1 MLKTNKYTMNLKE
14 RSKNIRAEIVAHSR
28 NTETG
33 DELITYRLTYP
44 RIILAQLNTYKQ
56 ITKITAS
63 SRAQPFNKVVEVIEN
78 DPFIPMAYQ
87 KTHKGMQGSDYFAAE
102 EEIRERDLE
111 WLTARDKAVEQAK
124 KLNELGVTKQLT
136 NRLLESFMW
145 VTQLVTGTK
154 ESFDHLFNQRCPEY
168 EINIHGV
175 VFKGKSKKEIELEAE
190 DYFGVP
196 YQVEDLA
203 WLLSNKGH
211 AEIHFMDLAEK
222 MYDALRLSKSKKLKP
237 GELHIPYVDTPVFTP
252 DISMEDTIKL
262 SCGLT
267 AHTSYTTIGDGN
279 VMGITKARG
288 LFNHCLENGH
298 YSVFEMIGR
307 AMSKDELDDPRR
319 RGFRGFIQL
328 RGHLE
333 DGKDL
338 KTFIEK

>member
-1 MLKTNKYTMNLKE
+1 MNLKN
-14 RSKNIRAEIVAHSR
+14 RTKNIKAEIVAHSR
-28 NTETG
+28 NIETG
-33 DELITYRLTYP
+33 DEIITYRLTYP

-87 KTHKGMQGSDYFAAE
+87 KTHKGMQGTEYFTDE
-102 EEIRERDLE
+102 EEIRQRDLE

-124 KLNELGVTKQLT
+124 KLNDLGVTKQVT
-136 NRLLESFMW
+136 NRILEAYMW
-145 VTQLVTGTK
+145 VTQLVTGTR
-154 ESFDHLFNQRCPEY
+154 EAYEHLFNQRCPEY
-168 EINIHGV
+168 EVNGV
-175 VFKGKSKKEIELEAE
+175 KGRSKKEMGLNLTDEE
-190 DYFGVP
+190 
-196 YQVEDLA
+196 

-222 MYDALRLSKSKKLKP
+222 MYDALGDSEPKELKP
-237 GELHIPYVDTPVFTP
+237 GELHIPYLDTPLMTP
-252 DISMEDTIKL
+252 DLFPEDVIKY

-267 AHTSYTTIGDGN
+267 AHTSYTTIGDGTK
-279 VMGITKARG
+279 MTIEKARG

-333 DGKDL
+333 DGNDL
-338 KTFIEK
+338 KSFLS

>member
-1 MLKTNKYTMNLKE
+1 MLKTNKYIMNLQE

-28 NTETG
+28 NIETG

-44 RIILAQLNTYKQ
+44 RIILAQLNTYKSV
-56 ITKITAS
+56 TKITAS

-78 DPFIPMAYQ
+78 DPFLPVAYQ
-87 KTHKGMQGSDYFAAE
+87 KTHKGMQGTEYFTDE

-124 KLNELGVTKQLT
+124 KLNDLGVTKQLT
-136 NRLLESFMW
+136 NRCLEPYMW
-145 VTQLVTGTK
+145 ITQLVTGTR
-154 ESFDHLFNQRCPEY
+154 EAYEHLFNQRCPEY
-168 EINIHGV
+168 EINIHGA
-175 VFKGKSKKEIELEAE
+175 VFKGKSKKEIELEVK

-222 MYDALRLSKSKKLKP
+222 MYDALRLSKPKKLKP
-237 GELHIPYVDTPVFTP
+237 GELHIPYADAPIFTP

-267 AHTSYTTIGDGN
+267 AHTSYTTIGDGTN
-279 VMGITKARG
+279 MSIEKARG
-288 LFNHCLENGH
+288 LFKHCLENGH

-328 RGHLE
+328 IGHLE
-333 DGKDL
+333 DGGDL
-338 KTFIEK
+338 KTFIN

>member
-1 MLKTNKYTMNLKE
+1 MNLKN
-14 RSKNIRAEIVAHSR
+14 RTKNIKAEIVAHSR
-28 NTETG
+28 NIETG
-33 DELITYRLTYP
+33 DEIITYRLTYP

-78 DPFIPMAYQ
+78 DPFIPLAYQ
-87 KTHKGMQGSDYFAAE
+87 RTHKGMQGTEYFTTE

-124 KLNELGVTKQLT
+124 KLNDLGVTKQVT
-136 NRLLESFMW
+136 NRILEAYMW
-145 VTQLVTGTK
+145 VTQLVTGTR
-154 ESFDHLFNQRCPEY
+154 EAYEHLFNQRCPEY
-168 EINIHGV
+168 EVNGV
-175 VFKGKSKKEIELEAE
+175 KGRSKKEMGLNLTDEE
-190 DYFGVP
+190 
-196 YQVEDLA
+196 

-222 MYDALRLSKSKKLKP
+222 MYDALGDSEPKELKP
-237 GELHIPYVDTPVFTP
+237 GELHIPYLDTPLMTP
-252 DISMEDTIKL
+252 DLFPEDVIKY

-267 AHTSYTTIGDGN
+267 AHTSYTTIGDGTK
-279 VMGITKARG
+279 MTIEKARG
-288 LFNHCLENGH
+288 LFDHCLENGH
-298 YSVFEMIGR
+298 YSVFEMIGK

-333 DGKDL
+333 DGNDL
-338 KTFIEK
+338 KSFLS

>member
-1 MLKTNKYTMNLKE
+1 MNIE
-14 RSKNIRAEIVAHSR
+14 NRTKNIKAEIVAHSR
-28 NTETG
+28 NIETG

-44 RIILAQLNTYKQ
+44 RIILAQLNTYKS

-87 KTHKGMQGSDYFAAE
+87 KAHKGMQGTEYFTDE
-102 EEIRERDLE
+102 EEIRQRDLE

-124 KLNELGVTKQLT
+124 KLNDLGVTKQVT
-136 NRLLESFMW
+136 NRILEAYMW
-145 VTQLVTGTK
+145 VTQLVTGTR
-154 ESFDHLFNQRCPEY
+154 EAYEHLFNQRCPEY
-168 EINIHGV
+168 EVNGV
-175 VFKGKSKKEIELEAE
+175 KGRSKKEMGLNLSDEE
-190 DYFGVP
+190 
-196 YQVEDLA
+196 

-222 MYDALRLSKSKKLKP
+222 MYDALGDSEPKELKP
-237 GELHIPYVDTPVFTP
+237 GELHIPYLDTPLMTP
-252 DISMEDTIKL
+252 DLFPEDVIKY

-267 AHTSYTTIGDGN
+267 AHTSYTTIGDGTK
-279 VMGITKARG
+279 MSIEKARG

-298 YSVFEMIGR
+298 YSVFEMIGK
-307 AMSKDELDDPRR
+307 AMSKDELNDPRR

-333 DGKDL
+333 DGNDL
-338 KTFIEK
+338 KSFLS

>member
-1 MLKTNKYTMNLKE
+1 MNIE
-14 RSKNIRAEIVAHSR
+14 NRTKNIKAEIVAHSR
-28 NTETG
+28 NIETG

-87 KTHKGMQGSDYFAAE
+87 RTHKGMQGTEYFIDE

-124 KLNELGVTKQLT
+124 KLNDLEVTKQLT

-145 VTQLVTGTK
+145 VTQLVTGTR
-154 ESFDHLFNQRCPEY
+154 EAYEHLFNQRCPEY
-168 EINIHGV
+168 EVGGV
-175 VFKGKSKKEIELEAE
+175 KGRSKKEMGL
-190 DYFGVP
+190 
-196 YQVEDLA
+196 DLSDEE

-222 MYDALRLSKSKKLKP
+222 MYDALRDSEPKELKP
-237 GELHIPYVDTPVFTP
+237 GELHVPYLDTPLMTP
-252 DISMEDTIKL
+252 DLFPEDVIKY

-267 AHTSYTTIGDGN
+267 AHTSYTTIGDGTK
-279 VMGITKARG
+279 MTIEKARG

-298 YSVFEMIGR
+298 YSVFEMIGK
-307 AMSKDELDDPRR
+307 AMSKDELNDPRR

-333 DGKDL
+333 DGNDL
-338 KTFIEK
+338 KSFLS

>member
-1 MLKTNKYTMNLKE
+1 MNIE
-14 RSKNIRAEIVAHSR
+14 NRTKNIKAEIVAHSR
-28 NTETG
+28 NIETG

-78 DPFIPMAYQ
+78 DPFLPMAYQ
-87 KTHKGMQGSDYFAAE
+87 RAHKGMQGTEYFTTE

-124 KLNELGVTKQLT
+124 KLNDLGVTKQVT
-136 NRLLESFMW
+136 NRILEAYMW
-145 VTQLVTGTK
+145 VTQLVTGTR
-154 ESFDHLFNQRCPEY
+154 EAYEHLFNQRCPEY
-168 EINIHGV
+168 EVNGV
-175 VFKGKSKKEIELEAE
+175 KGRSKKEMGLNLTDEE
-190 DYFGVP
+190 
-196 YQVEDLA
+196 

-222 MYDALRLSKSKKLKP
+222 MYDALRDSEPKELKP
-237 GELHIPYVDTPVFTP
+237 GELHIPYLDTPLMTP
-252 DISMEDTIKL
+252 DLFPEDVIKY

-267 AHTSYTTIGDGN
+267 AHTSYTTVGDGTK
-279 VMGITKARG
+279 MTIEKARG
-288 LFNHCLENGH
+288 LFKHCLENGH

-333 DGKDL
+333 DGNDL
-338 KTFIEK
+338 KSFLS

>member
-1 MLKTNKYTMNLKE
+1 MNIKN
-14 RSKNIRAEIVAHSR
+14 RTKNIKAEIVAHSR
-28 NTETG
+28 NIETG

-87 KTHKGMQGSDYFAAE
+87 KAHKGMQGTEYFMDE

-124 KLNELGVTKQLT
+124 KLNDLGVTKQIC
-136 NRLLESFMW
+136 NRILEPWMW
-145 VTQLVTGTK
+145 VTQLVTGTR
-154 ESFDHLFNQRCPEY
+154 EAYEHLFNQRCPEY
-168 EINIHGV
+168 EVNGV
-175 VFKGKSKKEIELEAE
+175 KGRSKKEMGLNLTDEE
-190 DYFGVP
+190 
-196 YQVEDLA
+196 

-222 MYDALRLSKSKKLKP
+222 MYDALRDSEPKELKP
-237 GELHIPYVDTPVFTP
+237 GELHVPYLDTPLMTP
-252 DISMEDTIKL
+252 DLSPEDVIKY

-267 AHTSYTTIGDGN
+267 AHTSYTTIGDGTK
-279 VMGITKARG
+279 MTIEKARG

-333 DGKDL
+333 DGNDL
-338 KTFIEK
+338 KSFLS

>member
-1 MLKTNKYTMNLKE
+1 MNLKN
-14 RSKNIRAEIVAHSR
+14 RTKNIKAEIVAHSR
-28 NTETG
+28 NIETG

-87 KTHKGMQGSDYFAAE
+87 RTHKGMQGTEYFIDE

-124 KLNELGVTKQLT
+124 KLNDLGVTKQVI
-136 NRLLESFMW
+136 NRLVESFMW
-145 VTQLVTGTK
+145 VTQLVTGTR
-154 ESFDHLFNQRCPEY
+154 EAYEHLFNQRCPEY
-168 EINIHGV
+168 EINVAGQ
-175 VFKGKSKKEIELEAE
+175 VFKGRSKKEMGL
-190 DYFGVP
+190 
-196 YQVEDLA
+196 DLTDEE

-222 MYDALRLSKSKKLKP
+222 MYDALRDSEPKGLKP
-237 GELHIPYVDTPVFTP
+237 GELHIPYLDTPLMTP
-252 DISMEDTIKL
+252 DLFPEDVIKY

-267 AHTSYTTIGDGN
+267 AHTSYTTIGDGTK
-279 VMGITKARG
+279 MTIEKARG
-288 LFNHCLENGH
+288 LFDHCLENGH

-333 DGKDL
+333 DGNDL
-338 KTFIEK
+338 NSFLS

>member
-1 MLKTNKYTMNLKE
+1 MNIE
-14 RSKNIRAEIVAHSR
+14 NRTKNIKAEIVAHSR
-28 NTETG
+28 NIETG

-87 KTHKGMQGSDYFAAE
+87 KAHKGMQGTEYFTDE
-102 EEIRERDLE
+102 EEIRQRDLE

-124 KLNELGVTKQLT
+124 KLNELGVTKQVT
-136 NRLLESFMW
+136 NRILEAYMW
-145 VTQLVTGTK
+145 VTQLVTGTR
-154 ESFDHLFNQRCPEY
+154 EAYEHLFNQRCPEY
-168 EINIHGV
+168 EIGGV
-175 VFKGKSKKEIELEAE
+175 KGRSKKEMGL
-190 DYFGVP
+190 
-196 YQVEDLA
+196 DLSDEE
-203 WLLSNKGH
+203 WLTCNKGH

-222 MYDALRLSKSKKLKP
+222 MYDALRDSEPKELKP
-237 GELHIPYVDTPVFTP
+237 GELHIPYLDTPLMTP
-252 DISMEDTIKL
+252 DLFPEDVIKY

-267 AHTSYTTIGDGN
+267 AHTSYTTIGDGTK
-279 VMGITKARG
+279 MSIEKARG
-288 LFNHCLENGH
+288 LFDHCLENGH
-298 YSVFEMIGR
+298 YSVFEMIGK

-333 DGKDL
+333 DGNDL
-338 KTFIEK
+338 KSFLS

>member
-1 MLKTNKYTMNLKE
+1 MNIE
-14 RSKNIRAEIVAHSR
+14 NRTKNIKAEIVAHSR
-28 NTETG
+28 NIETG

-87 KTHKGMQGSDYFAAE
+87 RTHKGMQGTEYFTDE

-124 KLNELGVTKQLT
+124 KLNDLGVTKQIC
-136 NRLLESFMW
+136 NRAVEPWMW
-145 VTQLVTGTK
+145 ITQLVTGTR
-154 ESFDHLFNQRCPEY
+154 EAYEHLFNQRCPEY
-168 EINIHGV
+168 EINGV
-175 VFKGKSKKEIELEAE
+175 KGRSKKEMGL
-190 DYFGVP
+190 
-196 YQVEDLA
+196 DLTDEE

-222 MYDALRLSKSKKLKP
+222 MYDALRDSKPKELKP
-237 GELHIPYVDTPVFTP
+237 GELHIPYLDTPLMTS
-252 DISMEDTIKL
+252 DLSSEDVIKY

-267 AHTSYTTIGDGN
+267 AHTSYTTIGDGTK
-279 VMGITKARG
+279 MSIEKARG
-288 LFNHCLENGH
+288 LFKHCLENGH
-298 YSVFEMIGR
+298 YSVFEMIGK

-333 DGKDL
+333 DGNDL
-338 KTFIEK
+338 NSFLS

>member
-1 MLKTNKYTMNLKE
+1 MNIKN
-14 RSKNIRAEIVAHSR
+14 RTKNIKAEIVAHSR
-28 NTETG
+28 NIETG

-87 KTHKGMQGSDYFAAE
+87 KAHKGMQGTEYFIDE

-124 KLNELGVTKQLT
+124 KLNDLGVTKQLT

-145 VTQLVTGTK
+145 VTQLVTGTR
-154 ESFDHLFNQRCPEY
+154 EAYEHLFNQRCPEY
-168 EINIHGV
+168 EVGGV
-175 VFKGKSKKEIELEAE
+175 KGRSKKEMGLDFTDEE
-190 DYFGVP
+190 
-196 YQVEDLA
+196 

-222 MYDALRLSKSKKLKP
+222 MYDALRDSEPKELKP
-237 GELHIPYVDTPVFTP
+237 GELHVPYLDTPLMTP
-252 DISMEDTIKL
+252 DLFPEDVIKY

-267 AHTSYTTIGDGN
+267 AHTSYTTIGDGTK
-279 VMGITKARG
+279 MTIEKARG
-288 LFNHCLENGH
+288 LFDHCLENGH

-333 DGKDL
+333 DGNDL
-338 KTFIEK
+338 KSFLS

>member
-1 MLKTNKYTMNLKE
+1 MNIE
-14 RSKNIRAEIVAHSR
+14 NRTKNIKAEIVAHSR
-28 NTETG
+28 NIETG

-87 KTHKGMQGSDYFAAE
+87 KAHKGMQGTEYFMDE

-124 KLNELGVTKQLT
+124 KLNELGVTKQVI
-136 NRLLESFMW
+136 NRLVESFMW
-145 VTQLVTGTK
+145 VTQLVTGTR
-154 ESFDHLFNQRCPEY
+154 EAYEHLFNQRCPEY
-168 EINIHGV
+168 EVNGV
-175 VFKGKSKKEIELEAE
+175 KGRSKKEMGL
-190 DYFGVP
+190 
-196 YQVEDLA
+196 DLTDEE

-222 MYDALRLSKSKKLKP
+222 MYDALRDSEPKELKP
-237 GELHIPYVDTPVFTP
+237 GELHVPYLDTPLMTP
-252 DISMEDTIKL
+252 DLFPEDVIKY

-267 AHTSYTTIGDGN
+267 AHTSYTTVGDGTK
-279 VMGITKARG
+279 MTIEKARG
-288 LFNHCLENGH
+288 LFYHCLENGH

-333 DGKDL
+333 DGNDL
-338 KTFIEK
+338 KSFLS

>member
-1 MLKTNKYTMNLKE
+1 MNIE
-14 RSKNIRAEIVAHSR
+14 NRTKNIKAEIVAHSR
-28 NTETG
+28 NIETG

-87 KTHKGMQGSDYFAAE
+87 KAHKGMQGTEYFMDE

-124 KLNELGVTKQLT
+124 KLNDLGVTKQIC
-136 NRLLESFMW
+136 NRILEPWMW
-145 VTQLVTGTK
+145 VTQLVTGTR
-154 ESFDHLFNQRCPEY
+154 EAYEHLFNQRCLEY
-168 EINIHGV
+168 EVGGV
-175 VFKGKSKKEIELEAE
+175 KGRSKKEMGLNLTDEE
-190 DYFGVP
+190 
-196 YQVEDLA
+196 
-203 WLLSNKGH
+203 WLISNKGH

-222 MYDALRLSKSKKLKP
+222 MYDALTLSKPKELKP
-237 GELHIPYVDTPVFTP
+237 GELHVPYLDTPLMTP
-252 DISMEDTIKL
+252 DLFPEDVIKY

-267 AHTSYTTIGDGN
+267 AHTSYTTIGDGTK
-279 VMGITKARG
+279 MTIEKARG
-288 LFNHCLENGH
+288 LFDHCLENGH

-333 DGKDL
+333 DGNDL
-338 KTFIEK
+338 KSFLS

>member
-1 MLKTNKYTMNLKE
+1 MNIKN
-14 RSKNIRAEIVAHSR
+14 RTKNIKAEIVAHSR
-28 NTETG
+28 NIETG

-78 DPFIPMAYQ
+78 DPFIPLAYQ
-87 KTHKGMQGSDYFAAE
+87 RTHKGMQGTEYFTDE
-102 EEIRERDLE
+102 EEIRQRDLE

-124 KLNELGVTKQLT
+124 KLNELGVTKQVT

-145 VTQLVTGTK
+145 VTQLVTGTR
-154 ESFDHLFNQRCPEY
+154 EAYEHLFNQRCPEY
-168 EINIHGV
+168 EVEVSGQL
-175 VFKGKSKKEIELEAE
+175 FKGRSKRDILVEGE
-190 DYFGVP
+190 DFFGVP
-196 YQVEDLA
+196 IKVEDEE

-222 MYDALRLSKSKKLKP
+222 MYDALRDSKPKELKP
-237 GELHIPYVDTPVFTP
+237 GELHIPYLDTPLMTSDLFP
-252 DISMEDTIKL
+252 EDVIKY

-267 AHTSYTTIGDGN
+267 AHTSYTTIGDGTK
-279 VMGITKARG
+279 MTIEKARG
-288 LFNHCLENGH
+288 LFKHCLENGH
-298 YSVFEMIGR
+298 YSVFEMIGK

-333 DGKDL
+333 DGNDL
-338 KTFIEK
+338 KSFLS